1 MMINRV
7 YPLRQALVA
16 VVVLLLC
23 ACAQTADIDKPS
35 QSNQTTTV
43 KQDAAPGKKSET
55 KQKVDL
61 NKNPSSA
68 KKDGLPASIAI
79 LPFNNLTTQETA
91 PAILRYTLFG
101 HLAGSNYRF
110 SHLKDV
116 DNRLVILNP
125 ETTLQFDDAGMLSD
139 LLGVEGLLYVDVLSY
154 DKIYAGI
161 YAQISFEVRVTLVD
175 SSGKVLWQE
184 EFDEVSREGGIS
196 ANALAML
203 YNIAMTAMHLS
214 DENILAVADK
224 LGRKIAK
231 AFPQPKHYRSSN
243 ASFIETVL
251 HNGILKP
258 LRYSE
263 SIEVGI
269 KGEANKIA
277 SVSIEGINQVF
288 PLQEKEPGIYMG
300 LINVEH
306 GWNGTNLML
315 TGQLVD
321 STGAVS
327 KYVSSVGLLNF
338 DNSPPQAVNI
348 TRHKIDGETV
358 TLEWQ
363 SEETDLEYAIYQ
375 ISGSQRQLIAQTS
388 QATYSWPHSLKLFEN
403 LNIVIAVKDSAGNSG
418 PESVYNTVVYPV
430 PSMYRATAWQQSR
443 LPQTIEGQVILR
455 HQDGPFMVDQKVVLL
470 AGSSLYIEPD
480 TEITFTNAGNLTVQ
494 GSLFTFG
501 QNSIKMR
508 PLSSVVTGQTFLS
521 LDSTE
526 HVEIDGLHIS
536 DAGIGIEVLKGKPV
550 IKQCQIMNSQ
560 YSAMSLQN
568 NAMMVINNCE
578 FSGSNTSAIV
588 VADQARLSISSSRFT
603 NNFPFH
609 IQNSSIY
616 EVQALGNLWHPDASD
631 ISVLGKVRY

>member
-1 MMINRV
+1 MINRV
-7 YPLRQALVA
+7 YSLRQALMA
-16 VVVLLLC
+16 SVVLLLC
-23 ACAQTADIDKPS
+23 ACAQTSDTEKPVQTNQPSPATQETAPVKKRQTNPTVEVKKDKAP
-35 QSNQTTTV
+35 
-43 KQDAAPGKKSET
+43 KQ
-55 KQKVDL
+55 
-61 NKNPSSA
+61 N
-68 KKDGLPASIAI
+68 DGLPTSIAI

-101 HLAGSNYRF
+101 HLASSNYRF

-125 ETTLQFDDAGMLSD
+125 ETKLQLDDAGMLTD

-161 YAQISFEVRVTLVD
+161 YAQITFEVRVTLVN
-175 SSGKVLWQE
+175 SSGKILWQE

-214 DENILAVADK
+214 DENTLAVADK

-231 AFPQPKHYRSSN
+231 AFPQPKQYRTSN

-277 SVSIEGINQVF
+277 SVSIEGINKVF
-288 PLQEKEPGIYMG
+288 PLQEQEPGIYMG
-300 LINVEH
+300 VVNVEH

-338 DNSPPQAVNI
+338 DNTPPKAVNVS
-348 TRHKIDGETV
+348 RHKIDSESV

-363 SEETDLEYAIYQ
+363 GEEADLQYAIYQ
-375 ISGSQRQLIAQTS
+375 IEGAQRRLIAETTVP
-388 QATYSWPHSLKLFEN
+388 TYSWPHVVKLFDT
-403 LNIVIAVKDSAGNSG
+403 LQIAISVKDSAGNKG
-418 PESVYNTVVYPV
+418 PESVYSASVYPL
-430 PSMYRATAWQQSR
+430 PSMYKATDWQQSR
-443 LPQTIEGQVILR
+443 LPQSIQGQVILR
-455 HQDGPFMVDQKVVLL
+455 QKDGPYMVDQKVVLQS
-470 AGSSLYIEPD
+470 GSSLYIEPD

-560 YSAMSLQN
+560 YSAMSVVN
-568 NAMMVINNCE
+568 NAMIMINNCE
-578 FSGSNTSAIV
+578 FKGSNTSAIV
-588 VADQARLSISSSRFT
+588 VADQARLSISGSTFT
-603 NNFPFH
+603 DNFPFH

-616 EVQALGNLWHPDASD
+616 EVQALDNLWHPDASE